1 MPNGTSQPPITRRYY
16 PTLSSVI
23 SQDDI
28 PEILGFVKDGILWL
42 FDKIYYKDLQYSK
55 SPRGDAASYSLSI
68 VSSDRLDIELP
79 GTGIFLVLNPDLT
92 GGDSSI
98 SSFPITVEYQ
108 WKILAY
114 LRAFNLGSFSF
125 TPEAFFETAL
135 RILNITEEQALAQF
149 INLFVVPENNN
160 TTPLQQ
166 FVSDINDYLG
176 SSIAAPTDDT
186 KLSEVVEQI
195 YINSGNS
202 YSSIIACGTYLV
214 TNDVDETFV
223 NIKTYYQSFIPQ
235 DIDEFIKDIIV
246 PKFRATLTLIA
257 GIEFPRNILIPVY
270 PEGTIINNTDVSYEP
285 IPVIN
290 PSAPV
295 KDQEPKALFTFA
307 EALFYADTTQGFGY
321 NMDIVI
327 NTITPVQIGNT
338 GLIVNIHNLK
348 IDLSTKTNFPEADAD
363 GRPLEFM
370 GVYTEQTDIILPKKW
385 FSKDPN
391 VTQTLKISGK
401 RLLIGTGGIS
411 GTIALEAINTGN
423 PPGETDFFWIN
434 LGKDEA
440 KAWKLGFNSFDIAF
454 SQGDV
459 VSSNIKARLE
469 IPTFT
474 DDDGDEAVIDVVGH
488 IEGNGDFLLTASAV
502 PPFNPTIT
510 FLNVFKLHLNSIE
523 LGKEGDDFFIGATA
537 EIEFLDFLGDLLEG
551 QTISISALRIY
562 SDGRIDFRVNG
573 GNLTLP
579 KPVKLKIGP
588 TVLSVTAIHFG
599 SHEREKDGKI
609 RKYNY
614 FGFDGGVSIG
624 VAGIDARGD
633 GIKYYYTIDDDPGKP
648 HDSYLHIQTIHIDM
662 VIPANSDDPSVAIK
676 GWLTIPEPGDPLQE
690 YQGGVD
696 LKIKKPR
703 INGKVDM
710 RLAPKYPAFL
720 IDAAIELPNPIALGP
735 VSIYGFRG
743 LLGYRYV
750 AEKKAIGMNE
760 TNTWYQYYTAPER
773 GVNVHKFSR
782 PDQTEDYGFPFS
794 LGVGAIIGDTAA
806 MGTIISANAMLLLS
820 LPSMVMVDARMKLL
834 SKRVSF
840 SDDPPFFAF
849 FIFGDNSLE
858 FGFGA
863 DYKFPEDTGDIIKL
877 YAEIQAGFN
886 FNNPSAWY
894 INFGTEQQPITAKLL
909 MELFTLKAYLMIS
922 GKGIKAGARGEFRFD
937 RKFGPVSIFVLA
949 YLELG
954 GRISFQKP
962 QMGAYIEAGLAIDIN
977 VKIFR
982 IYIAVTILL
991 AVESPKPFLI
1001 YGRFTVEFKIKV
1013 LFFKIK
1019 FKAQIEL
1026 KWEFNKDVD
1035 RTPISP
1041 FTEVPSQLDGLV
1053 KGISMLTNEAFDLV
1067 RFNDPNSINP
1077 NEITKVVPLDT
1088 YIDIKT
1094 TKGLLPNSA
1103 TGNIIGGYSNP
1114 AGSYTDLIPPEKV
1127 MKGLELRQVKHE
1139 YSVESIEIKAFSES
1153 TGQWRDYNP
1162 YVALYPNDTQN
1173 NLASLKIGQWQKKDD
1188 QYNAI
1193 RILATTPFSYTEQG
1207 NPGWFIPEQYGIL
1220 ATTLF
1225 CQGQNLAHSISDFL
1239 DKPLNTAYYASTS
1252 NFFQSKGVSYQ
1263 LQGDVQYIVNPDGSI
1278 TMQGDYAKVSDEP
1291 NVFGFNQSLEF
1302 PNKTPLIIMLPAS
1315 SVDIELKLSTYSTGL
1330 TVTFYAKDPDSP
1342 IYDPHYINL
1351 YEVYK
1356 TKDELVDP
1364 VTYPEPNI
1372 IPNVQQAVTR
1382 IVITPDTSDIAA
1394 INQILEQMAIL
1405 MDEGYQI
1412 ALEQGGAIDNVQPSD
1427 PKKYSILQD
1436 ELNQLQS
1443 VGCGGVETGYYEIA
1457 CRIYPDLIGYYNNN
1471 FNQHYP
1477 YGGDQPD
1484 PETLKEVYADF
1495 IKSNLDV
1502 YGSVLTMLNES
1513 GIDSQLFLF
1522 NRRNF
1527 RSYLR
1532 NLDNYIQNNPLEYN
1546 GIINRF
1552 EILKAKY
1559 KQILEWLSNVRPC
1572 EDQILCDL
1580 ADYLSYQDY
1589 GHFSD
1594 KPPVS
1599 ESPLLD
1605 AYYQF
1610 IEENPSYRYL
1620 NNILNRQIYYIQSI
1634 VDEGWMGA
1642 IMNGTTFDAACD
1654 DLIAIIKDLGNC
1666 KEDKKCFTLF
1676 HDISWLTVENY
1687 TYNVN
1692 IPQQDAIQSDAE
1704 AAVASISKSIQP
1716 IWRPDTKY
1724 YVKFI
1729 LKDSVDNGQIA
1740 QTYPYAYGFRTA
1752 GPLGFFHLDR
1762 QSDYGDIPVVNTNNV
1777 LEDTTG
1783 ILRDQN
1789 WNTISQETP
1798 HPDLYPHTNLR
1809 NYIDYER
1816 SYPNA
1821 DGNVVNAKPL
1831 FYFDDTT
1838 EIRLYFN
1845 KTYITKLL
1853 EGWEAIKD
1861 SNGNEIFPKL
1871 GGTMK
1876 IIIKD
1881 PVEGTE
1887 IINPPSLDTIV
1898 EDIEIPQTIESWE
1911 PDDNPPVPPI
1921 YNQYFNMLLNN
1932 NCIGDIELVKPKS
1945 NYRIVTPKKLKPQK
1959 LYTVQVLNFY
1969 WGKEAFDI
1977 SNIKDE
1983 DKVKYTKEVHK
1994 FVFQTSRY
2002 SNFEEQ
2008 VKSCFISYT
2017 DENGNPQE
2025 KQAVYPM
2032 EKALEPSKIQA
2043 AFDTII
2049 GNTNSLSDQISLQ
2062 FQHPFDRIMEGL
2074 FGFAPLEDA
2083 VTTEFNKIIDL
2094 NTGRVVALLIR
2105 NPEPF
2110 NHPKIPL
2117 QEINRS
2123 GNKPGMIEVMT
2134 GGSGTKPVMNMKFH
2148 FLYSKDFAKAIVM
2161 RDGLWIKDL
2170 ELNFQFIYKI
2180 WNGTAYENSSS
2191 ILVDNIKI
2199 N

>member
-1 MPNGTSQPPITRRYY
+1 MADKKFYPVLADLLNTDIIPDNFGIIRSELESLLEKIFYDNFQTYNSPYYNNGDYNFDI
-16 PTLSSVI
+16 VI
-23 SQDDI
+23 SRQLKI
-28 PEILGFVKDGILWL
+28 LEI
-42 FDKIYYKDLQYSK
+42 
-55 SPRGDAASYSLSI
+55 
-68 VSSDRLDIELP
+68 P
-79 GTGIFLVLNPDLT
+79 GTGISLIINPGNDVSAQESRFPVSFSYNWEILRFVYNFKV
-92 GGDSSI
+92 
-98 SSFPITVEYQ
+98 SSFDFSTTSFYDLLVSTYDVNEKDLLNDVIEQLMEGGLDEFVTEYNNYFVPQIISYNSYDDVYDQIITQHNISEVILDIFVSNLDDLASVFYSVLGINNKSSLFDFIKPSFILLLKDLRLGVEIPRGILIPLEEDIDNPGNYIPIADTNIKSLLV
-108 WKILAY
+108 
-114 LRAFNLGSFSF
+114 FNLGSLYIS
-125 TPEAFFETAL
+125 
-135 RILNITEEQALAQF
+135 
-149 INLFVVPENNN
+149 NNDIK
-160 TTPLQQ
+160 
-166 FVSDINDYLG
+166 FDSDSYL
-176 SSIAAPTDDT
+176 S
-186 KLSEVVEQI
+186 L
-195 YINSGNS
+195 
-202 YSSIIACGTYLV
+202 
-214 TNDVDETFV
+214 
-223 NIKTYYQSFIPQ
+223 IPQ
-235 DIDEFIKDIIV
+235 
-246 PKFRATLTLIA
+246 
-257 GIEFPRNILIPVY
+257 Y
-270 PEGTIINNTDVSYEP
+270 S
-285 IPVIN
+285 
-290 PSAPV
+290 
-295 KDQEPKALFTFA
+295 
-307 EALFYADTTQGFGY
+307 
-321 NMDIVI
+321 
-327 NTITPVQIGNT
+327 QIGNT
-338 GLIVNIHNLK
+338 GLIISFTKVKLDLNKNKNI
-348 IDLSTKTNFPEADAD
+348 PEADLD
-363 GRPLEFM
+363 GRPPEFM
-370 GVYTEQTDIILPKKW
+370 GVYAQYAAITLPSKW
-385 FSKDPN
+385 FKN
-391 VTQTLKISGK
+391 VDNTTL
-401 RLLIGTGGIS
+401 RVAAYDMLIGTGGVS
-411 GTIALEAINTGN
+411 GTLALEAINGTPSTGDDYLYADM
-423 PPGETDFFWIN
+423 GSWRI
-434 LGKDEA
+434 
-440 KAWKLGFNSFDIAF
+440 GFNYFDITF
-454 SQGDV
+454 KQNDI
-459 VSSNIKARLE
+459 VSSNIRARLD
-469 IPTFT
+469 IPKFT
-474 DDDGDEAVIDVVGH
+474 DADGDPAIIDVSGH
-488 IEGNGDFLLTASAV
+488 LEANGDFLLTASAV
-502 PPFNPTIT
+502 PPFNPTIK
-510 FLNVFKLHLNSIE
+510 FLNVFKLHLNSVE
-523 LGKEGDDFFIGATA
+523 LGKEGDDLFIGATA

-551 QTISISALRIY
+551 QTISISSLRIY

-599 SHEREKDGKI
+599 SHEREYKGKI

-633 GIKYYYTIDDDPGKP
+633 GIKYYYTIDDDEAAGKE

-662 VIPANSDDPSVAIK
+662 VIPANSDDPSIAIK

-773 GVNVHKFSR
+773 GVNVRKFSR

-863 DYKFPEDTGDIIKL
+863 DYKFPEDSGDIIKL

-1026 KWEFNKDVD
+1026 KWEFNKEVD

-1041 FTEVPSQLDGLV
+1041 FTEVTEQLDGLV
-1053 KGISMLTNEAFDLV
+1053 KGISMLTNETFDLV
-1067 RFNDPNSINP
+1067 RFNNPNSINP

-1094 TKGLLPNSA
+1094 TKGLLPSTAISNV
-1103 TGNIIGGYSNP
+1103 IGGYSNP

-1127 MKGLELRQVKHE
+1127 MKGLPLRQVKHE

-1153 TGQWRDYNP
+1153 TGQWKDYNP
-1162 YVALYPNDTQN
+1162 YVALYPSDAAAFNG
-1173 NLASLKIGQWQKKDD
+1173 LKVGQWQKKDD

-1193 RILATTPFSYTEQG
+1193 RLLATTPFSYTEQG
-1207 NPGWFIPEQYGIL
+1207 NPGWFIPEQYGIM

-1225 CQGQNLAHSISDFL
+1225 CQGQNIAHSVSDFL
-1239 DKPLNTAYYASTS
+1239 DKPLHTAYYASTS
-1252 NFFQSKGVSYQ
+1252 NFFQSKGASYQ
-1263 LQGDVQYIVNPDGSI
+1263 LQGDVQYILNPDGSV
-1278 TMQGDYAKVSDEP
+1278 TMQGDYAIVSDEP
-1291 NVFGFNQSLEF
+1291 NVYGFAKSLEF
-1302 PNKTPLIIMLPAS
+1302 PNTTPLIIMLPAES
-1315 SVDIELKLSTYSTGL
+1315 MDIKLKLSTYSSGL
-1330 TVTFYAKDPDSP
+1330 TIAFYAKDPNYLDSP
-1342 IYDPHYINL
+1342 IYDPHYIVL

-1356 TKDELVDP
+1356 TKDELTDQDAVWYH
-1364 VTYPEPNI
+1364 TN
-1372 IPNVQQAVTR
+1372 NVIEGVTR
-1382 IVITPDTSDIAA
+1382 IVITPDTPDVAA
-1394 INQILEQMAIL
+1394 INQILEEMAVL

-1427 PKKYSILQD
+1427 PKQYSTLQD

-1443 VGCGGVETGYYEIA
+1443 VGCGGVETEYYEIA

-1471 FNQHYP
+1471 FNQDYP
-1477 YGGDQPD
+1477 YHGDLDPD

-1495 IKSNLDV
+1495 IKNNLDT
-1502 YGSVLTMLNES
+1502 YASILTILNES
-1513 GIDSQLFLF
+1513 GIDSQLFLL
-1522 NRRNF
+1522 NRRNY

-1532 NLDNYIQNNPLEYN
+1532 NLDNYIQTNPDDYN

-1572 EDQILCDL
+1572 EDQVLCDL
-1580 ADYLSYQDY
+1580 ASYLSYQTY
-1589 GHFSD
+1589 GIFLD
-1594 KPPVS
+1594 RPDVRQ
-1599 ESPLLD
+1599 SPLLD
-1605 AYYQF
+1605 AYNLF
-1610 IEENPSYRYL
+1610 IEENPSCRYL
-1620 NNILNRQIYYIQSI
+1620 NNILNRQISYIQSI
-1634 VDEGWMGA
+1634 LNGGWMEYNNNSVA
-1642 IMNGTTFDAACD
+1642 YNAACD

-1666 KEDKKCFTLF
+1666 EEVENKKCFTLF

-1687 TYNVN
+1687 TYNLN

-1729 LKDSVDNGQIA
+1729 LKDTVDNGQGS
-1740 QTYPYAYGFRTA
+1740 QNYPYAYGFRTA
-1752 GPLGFFHLDR
+1752 GPLGFFHLDK
-1762 QSDYGDIPVVNTNNV
+1762 QSDYGDIPVEVPNI

-1783 ILRDQN
+1783 IVRDPS
-1789 WNTISQETP
+1789 WNTIRQETP

-1831 FYFDDTT
+1831 FYYDDTT
-1838 EIRLYFN
+1838 QIRLYFN
-1845 KTYITKLL
+1845 KTYISKLL

-1861 SNGNEIFPKL
+1861 VNGNTIFPEL

-1887 IINPPSLDTIV
+1887 IINPPSLDTVV
-1898 EDIEIPQTIESWE
+1898 EDIEIPQTVESWE
-1911 PDDNPPVPPI
+1911 EDDNPPVPPI

-1932 NCIGDIELVKPKS
+1932 TCVGDIKLVKPKS
-1945 NYRIVTPKKLKPQK
+1945 TYRIVTPKKLKPQK

-1969 WGKEAFDI
+1969 WGQEAFDI
-1977 SNIKDE
+1977 KNVKED
-1983 DKVKYTKEVHK
+1983 DKVKYAKEVHK

-2002 SNFEEQ
+2002 SNFDEQ
-2008 VKSCFISYT
+2008 VSSCFIRYE
-2017 DENGNPQE
+2017 DENGNPQK

-2032 EKALEPSKIQA
+2032 EKAIDPGKIQA

-2117 QEINRS
+2117 EEINRN
-2123 GNKPGMIEVMT
+2123 GIKPGMIEVMT
-2134 GGSGTKPVMNMKFH
+2134 SGSGTKPVMDTKFH
-2148 FLYSKDFAKAIVM
+2148 FLYSKDYAKAIVM
-2161 RDGLWIKDL
+2161 RDGLWIKSL
-2170 ELNFQFIYKI
+2170 ELDFQFIYKI
-2180 WNGTAYENSSS
+2180 WNGSAYENSSS
-2191 ILVDNIKI
+2191 IPVDNIKI

>member
-1 MPNGTSQPPITRRYY
+1 MPTQSFYPNIGTLVTLDDFPEELQFLENGLQNA
-16 PTLSSVI
+16 L
-23 SQDDI
+23 
-28 PEILGFVKDGILWL
+28 
-42 FDKIYYKDLQYSK
+42 DKIYYKELQYVRSNDNSQGYYNIVLVTGQQLK
-55 SPRGDAASYSLSI
+55 LDLFSTGFSVVVNPGNSGETLIPLTLNYNWPVLALISTFNIENFSYLPAETQDIFSQTLRLGDVELIQTSVQVFEFGEDLPSYENFVDKVNQHYNLSGTNEIPYPNDGDSLDMAEEIRSSI
-68 VSSDRLDIELP
+68 ENNTLITDDVQNVVNQIFILSSD
-79 GTGIFLVLNPDLT
+79 N
-92 GGDSSI
+92 SI
-98 SSFPITVEYQ
+98 Y
-108 WKILAY
+108 
-114 LRAFNLGSFSF
+114 
-125 TPEAFFETAL
+125 
-135 RILNITEEQALAQF
+135 
-149 INLFVVPENNN
+149 ENN
-160 TTPLQQ
+160 LDQ
-166 FVSDINDYLG
+166 FSQNVSGESIQDYIKRIIIPKIEASLALSLG
-176 SSIAAPTDDT
+176 LA
-186 KLSEVVEQI
+186 
-195 YINSGNS
+195 
-202 YSSIIACGTYLV
+202 
-214 TNDVDETFV
+214 
-223 NIKTYYQSFIPQ
+223 
-235 DIDEFIKDIIV
+235 
-246 PKFRATLTLIA
+246 
-257 GIEFPRNILIPVY
+257 FPRNLLLPVDASGNAIPEPEQSILIFDV
-270 PEGTIINNTDVSYEP
+270 GTLLFSTQGGINFQEEMTVSLNHPSQIGTTGLGIDIIN
-285 IPVIN
+285 
-290 PSAPV
+290 A
-295 KDQEPKALFTFA
+295 KL
-307 EALFYADTTQGFGY
+307 
-321 NMDIVI
+321 
-327 NTITPVQIGNT
+327 
-338 GLIVNIHNLK
+338 
-348 IDLSTKTNFPEADAD
+348 DLSQNKNIIEADLD
-363 GRPLEFM
+363 GRPQNFM
-370 GVYTEQTDIILPKKW
+370 GVYAQYVEITLPSKW
-385 FSKDPN
+385 FNN
-391 VTQTLKISGK
+391 VNNTTLRIAGYNM
-401 RLLIGTGGIS
+401 LIGTGGIS
-411 GTIALEAINTGN
+411 GTIALAAINGTPSTGDDYLYADM
-423 PPGETDFFWIN
+423 GSWRI
-434 LGKDEA
+434 
-440 KAWKLGFNSFDIAF
+440 GFNYFDITF
-454 SQGDV
+454 KQNDI
-459 VSSNIKARLE
+459 VSSNIRARLD
-469 IPTFT
+469 IPKFT
-474 DDDGDEAVIDVVGH
+474 DADGDPAIIDVFGH
-488 IEGNGDFLLTASAV
+488 LEANGDFLLTASAV
-502 PPFNPTIT
+502 PPFNPTIK
-510 FLNVFKLHLNSIE
+510 FLNVFKLHLNSVE
-523 LGKEGDDFFIGATA
+523 LGKEGDDLFIGATA

-599 SHEREKDGKI
+599 SHEREYKGKI

-633 GIKYYYTIDDDPGKP
+633 GIKYYYTIDDDATAGKE

-662 VIPANSDDPSVAIK
+662 VIPANSDDPSIAIK

-760 TNTWYQYYTAPER
+760 TNTWYQYYTAPDR
-773 GVNVHKFSR
+773 GVNVRKFSR

-863 DYKFPEDTGDIIKL
+863 DYKFPEDSGDIIKL

-962 QMGAYIEAGLAIDIN
+962 QMGSYIEAGLAIDIN

-982 IYIAVTILL
+982 IYIAVNILL

-1026 KWEFNKDVD
+1026 KWEFNKQVD

-1041 FTEVPSQLDGLV
+1041 FTEVPAQLDGLV
-1053 KGISMLTNEAFDLV
+1053 KGISMLTNETFDLV
-1067 RFNDPNSINP
+1067 RFNNPNSINP

-1094 TKGLLPNSA
+1094 TKGLLPNTAIS
-1103 TGNIIGGYSNP
+1103 NIIGGYSNP

-1127 MKGLELRQVKHE
+1127 MKGLELRQVKHQ
-1139 YSVESIEIKAFSES
+1139 YSVESIEIKAYSES
-1153 TGQWRDYNP
+1153 TGQWKDYNP
-1162 YVALYPNDTQN
+1162 YVALYPDDAT
-1173 NLASLKIGQWQKKDD
+1173 AFAGLKVGQWQKKDD

-1193 RILATTPFSYTEQG
+1193 RLLATTPFSYTEQG
-1207 NPGWFIPEQYGIL
+1207 NPGWFIPEQYGIM

-1225 CQGQNLAHSISDFL
+1225 CQGQNIAHSVSDFL
-1239 DKPLNTAYYASTS
+1239 DKALNTAYYASTS
-1252 NFFQSKGVSYQ
+1252 NFFQSKGASYQ
-1263 LQGDVQYIVNPDGSI
+1263 LQGDVQYIVNPDGSV
-1278 TMQGDYAKVSDEP
+1278 TMQGDYAIVSDEP
-1291 NVFGFNQSLEF
+1291 NVFGFAKSLEF
-1302 PNKTPLIIMLPAS
+1302 PNKTPLIIMLPVS
-1315 SVDIELKLSTYSTGL
+1315 SVDIKLQLSTYSTGL
-1330 TVTFYAKDPDSP
+1330 TVAFYAKDPDSP
-1342 IYDPHYINL
+1342 IYDPQYNNI

-1356 TKDELVDP
+1356 TKGELVDP
-1364 VTYPEPNI
+1364 VTYPEPNVL
-1372 IPNVQQAVTR
+1372 PNVQQAVTR

-1394 INQILEQMAIL
+1394 ISQILEQMEVL

-1427 PKKYSILQD
+1427 PKQYSVLQD

-1443 VGCGGVETGYYEIA
+1443 VGCGGVETEYYEIA
-1457 CRIYPDLIGYYNNN
+1457 CRIYPELIGYYNNN
-1471 FNQHYP
+1471 FNQDYP
-1477 YGGDQPD
+1477 YHGDLDPD
-1484 PETLKEVYADF
+1484 PETLKGVYADF
-1495 IKSNLDV
+1495 IKNNLDI
-1502 YGSVLTMLNES
+1502 YASVLTILNDS
-1513 GIDSQLFLF
+1513 GIDSQLFLL
-1522 NRRNF
+1522 NRRNY

-1532 NLDNYIQNNPLEYN
+1532 NLDTYIQNNPDDFD
-1546 GIINRF
+1546 GIIFRF

-1559 KQILEWLSNVRPC
+1559 KQILDWMSNVRPC
-1572 EDQILCDL
+1572 EDQVLCDL

-1599 ESPLLD
+1599 ESPLLE

-1634 VDEGWMGA
+1634 VNEGWTGS
-1642 IMNGTTFDAACD
+1642 IMNGTTFDTACD
-1654 DLIAIIKDLGNC
+1654 DLIAIIKNLGNC
-1666 KEDKKCFTLF
+1666 KESKKCFTLF
-1676 HDISWLTVENY
+1676 HNISWLTVENY
-1687 TYNVN
+1687 TYNIN

-1704 AAVASISKSIQP
+1704 AAVASITKSIQP

-1729 LKDSVDNGQIA
+1729 LKDNVDDGQGG

-1762 QSDYGDIPVVNTNNV
+1762 QSDYGDIPIVNSSNV

-1831 FYFDDTT
+1831 FYYDDTT
-1838 EIRLYFN
+1838 KISLYFN
-1845 KTYITKLL
+1845 KTYISKLL
-1853 EGWEAIKD
+1853 EGWDAIKD
-1861 SNGNEIFPKL
+1861 VNGNTVFPKL

-1887 IINPPSLDTIV
+1887 IINPPSLDTVV

-1911 PDDNPPVPPI
+1911 EDDNPPVPPI

-1932 NCIGDIELVKPKS
+1932 TCVGNIQLVKPKS

-1969 WGKEAFDI
+1969 WGQEAFDMT
-1977 SNIKDE
+1977 NITE
-1983 DKVKYTKEVHK
+1983 DNKAKYTKEVHK

-2002 SNFEEQ
+2002 SNFDEQ
-2008 VKSCFISYT
+2008 VSSCFIPYT

-2032 EKALEPSKIQA
+2032 EKAIDPTKILA
-2043 AFDTII
+2043 AFDTIV
-2049 GNTNSLSDQISLQ
+2049 GNTNPLSDQISLQ

-2117 QEINRS
+2117 EEINRN
-2123 GNKPGMIEVMT
+2123 GVKPGIMEVIT
-2134 GGSGTKPVMNMKFH
+2134 NGVMDTKFH
-2148 FLYSKDFAKAIVM
+2148 FLYSKDYAKAIVM
-2161 RDGLWIKDL
+2161 RDGLWIKSL
-2170 ELNFQFIYKI
+2170 ELDFQFIYKI
-2180 WNGTAYENSSS
+2180 WNGSAYENSSS
-2191 ILVDNIKI
+2191 IPVDNIKI